1 MVPSLSKL
9 CVSNVHRI
17 ESRILETNLAL
28 SLKARDD
35 SYACANYLRE
45 AYKEHIPP
53 SPPRKKPN
61 QPTNQSAKNIKLESV
76 NPTHLFFKG
85 HLVLLVIA

>member
-61 QPTNQSAKNIKLESV
+61 QPTNQPKTSNWS
-76 NPTHLFFKG
+76 PWT
-85 HLVLLVIA
+85 LLTYFLKDI